1 MLLALALA
9 CAAPPATEA
18 YLDAALT
25 GSPCGAIDDP
35 ALRGECWSFSAQ
47 KEAEAGRIDQAL
59 SLCEQSTAL
68 WRDECTFLVSDTVDS
83 TFELADQLCNRANAL
98 RPQCLGHASNR
109 EARVLLSEPG
119 GETAALARLAERT
132 RAYRSPEMARDE
144 ARRLVL
150 QRVADRAVNQPFD
163 VEICG
168 DLSVDLCRD
177 VYIERLM
184 RGKGADPKT
193 GCDDP
198 AARQSLAPWTPT
210 ELPLV
215 QEAWAQLCTRGSGPQ
230 RSL

>member
-9 CAAPPATEA
+9 CATPPATDA
-18 YLDAALT
+18 YLDAALN

-47 KEAEAGRIDQAL
+47 KVAAAGHVEQAL
-59 SLCEQSTAL
+59 ALCEQSTAL
-68 WRDECTFLVSDTVDS
+68 WHDECVFLVSDTVDS

-109 EARVLLSEPG
+109 EARALLAEPG
-119 GETAALARLAERT
+119 AETAALARLAERT

-144 ARRLVL
+144 ARRMVL
-150 QRVADRAVNQPFD
+150 QRVADRRADQPFD

-168 DLSVDLCRD
+168 DLSADLCRD

-184 RGKGADPKT
+184 RGGGADPKS

-198 AARQSLAPWTPT
+198 EIRQGLAPWTPP

-215 QEAWAQLCTRGSGPQ
+215 QEAWTLLCTRGSG
-230 RSL
+230 R